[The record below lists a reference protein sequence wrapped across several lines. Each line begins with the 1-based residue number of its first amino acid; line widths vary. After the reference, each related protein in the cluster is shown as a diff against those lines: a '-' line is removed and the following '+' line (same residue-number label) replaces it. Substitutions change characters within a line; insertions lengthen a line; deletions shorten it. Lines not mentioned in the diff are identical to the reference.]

1 MARIILLWLLFVTRS
16 ICATAFYLPGLAPVN
31 YCKDGETSDMCKSE
45 IKLYVNRLN
54 TEKYVIPYEYHHFDF
69 CISEDESQSPVENL
83 GQVVFGER
91 IRPSPYKLSFMKD
104 EKCNRLCQK
113 SYKGGDKESEKKL
126 EFLKKGMA
134 LNYQHHWI
142 VDNMPVTWC
151 YQLEDERQYC
161 STGFPMGCYSR
172 EPKFQL
178 DTCSI
183 NGAYHKPKTYYLFN
197 HVDLTITYHS
207 GAKEEWGSTFKEN
220 GGRIISVKV
229 VPRSIKHG
237 NTHDCEGKEPL
248 EIPYD
253 ALPLGEQLDIM
264 YTYSV
269 TYVKNDTIKW
279 SSRWDYILESMPHTN
294 IQWFSILNS
303 LIIVL
308 FLSGM
313 VAMILLRTLHKDI
326 ARYNQ
331 ASFQIESGE
340 DAHEEFGWKLVHGD
354 VFRPPRKGM
363 LLSVLLGSGV
373 QVFCMTLVT
382 LAFACLGFLSPANR
396 GALMTCAMV
405 LYVCLGVTAG
415 YVSARIYKSFGGEK
429 WKSNMLLT
437 SMLSPGIVFS
447 LFFIMNLIFWANES
461 SAAVPFSTL
470 IALLAL
476 WFGVS
481 LPLTFI
487 GAYFGF
493 RKRPLEHP
501 VRTNQIPR
509 QIPEQSFYTQPIPG
523 VVMGGVLPFGC
534 IFIQLF
540 FILNSLWSS
549 QVYYMFGFLFLVF
562 VILVITC
569 SETTILLCYFH
580 LCAEDYHWWWRSFLT
595 SGFTAFY
602 LLVYCIHFFMTKL
615 EIEDATSTFL
625 YFGYTCIMVYLFF
638 VLTGSIGFFACF
650 WFVRKIY
657 SVVKVD

>member
-1 MARIILLWLLFVTRS
+1 MAKTAMTISLLCTFLIVHS
-16 ICATAFYLPGLAPVN
+16 ATAFYLPGLAPVN
-31 YCKDGETSDMCKSE
+31 YCKAGETSDTCKSE
-45 IKLYVNRLN
+45 IKLFVNRLN
-54 TEKYVIPYEYHHFDF
+54 SEASVIPYEYDHFDF
-69 CISEDESQSPVENL
+69 CASDDTQSPVENL

-91 IRPSPYKLSFMKD
+91 IRPSPYKLEFLKNKTCEVTCTRKYSGKD
-104 EKCNRLCQK
+104 ET
-113 SYKGGDKESEKKL
+113 SERKL
-126 EFLKKGMA
+126 WFLKKGID
-134 LNYQHHWI
+134 LNYQNHWI

-151 YQLEDERQYC
+151 YPLEDGRQYC
-161 STGFPMGCYSR
+161 STGFPIGCFKGEAAYQ
-172 EPKFQL
+172 EN
-178 DTCSI
+178 TCSI
-183 NGAYHKPKTYYLFN
+183 NEPSMKPQTYYVFN

-207 GAKEEWGSTFKEN
+207 GAKEDWGAGFKDN

-229 VPRSIKHG
+229 KPRSIKHNPQAISPNCNG
-237 NTHDCEGKEPL
+237 AEPL
-248 EIPYD
+248 D
-253 ALPLGEQLDIM
+253 LPSGTSFSNTISIT

-269 TYVKNDTIKW
+269 TYVMNNTIKW

-303 LIIVL
+303 LVIVL

-313 VAMILLRTLHKDI
+313 VAMIMLRALHKDI

-331 ASFQIESGE
+331 IESGE
-340 DAHEEFGWKLVHGD
+340 DAQEEFGWKLVHGD
-354 VFRPPRKGM
+354 IFRPPRKGM

-373 QVFCMTLVT
+373 QVFFMTLVT

-405 LYVCLGVTAG
+405 LYVCLGIAAG

-429 WKSNMLLT
+429 WKFNVLLT

-447 LFFIMNLIFWANES
+447 LFFIMNLIFWAKGS

-476 WFGVS
+476 WFCVS
-481 LPLTFI
+481 VPLTFI

-509 QIPEQSFYTQPIPG
+509 QIPEQSFYTQAIPG
-523 VVMGGVLPFGC
+523 VVLGGVLPFGC

-549 QVYYMFGFLFLVF
+549 QMYYMFGFLFLVF
-562 VILVITC
+562 LILVITC

-595 SGFTAFY
+595 PGFAAFY
-602 LLVYCIHFFMTKL
+602 LLIYCIHYFITKL
-615 EIEDATSTFL
+615 NIEDGVSTFL
-625 YFGYTCIMVYLFF
+625 YFGYTLIMVFLFF
-638 VLTGSIGFFACF
+638 LLTGTIGFFACF

-657 SVVKVD
+657 SEVKVD

>member
-1 MARIILLWLLFVTRS
+1 MARIILLWLSFVVCLIHHS
-16 ICATAFYLPGLAPVN
+16 LGFYLPGLAPVN
-31 YCKDGETSDMCKSE
+31 YCKRGETSETCKSE

-69 CISEDESQSPVENL
+69 CPSDEAQSPVENL

-91 IRPSPYKLSFMKD
+91 IRPSPYQLEFMKNV
-104 EKCNRLCQK
+104 KCDTVCKKIYHGGNR
-113 SYKGGDKESEKKL
+113 DSEKKL

-134 LNYQHHWI
+134 FNYQHHWI

-161 STGFPMGCYSR
+161 STGFPMGCFSR
-172 EPKFQL
+172 ESRSQV

-183 NGAYHKPKTYYLFN
+183 NGAYNKPKTYYLFN

-207 GAKEEWGSTFKEN
+207 GVKEDWGSAFKEN

-229 VPRSIKHG
+229 VPRSIKHTPG
-237 NTHDCEGKEPL
+237 RIPDCEYKVPL
-248 EIPYD
+248 EIPHG
-253 ALPLGEQLDIM
+253 ALPSGQELSVI

-269 TYVKNDTIKW
+269 TYTENSTIKW

-331 ASFQIESGE
+331 IESGE

-373 QVFCMTLVT
+373 QVFYMTLVT

-405 LYVCLGVTAG
+405 LYVCLGATAG

-429 WKSNMLLT
+429 WKSNVLLT

-447 LFFIMNLIFWANES
+447 LFFIMNLIFWANDS

-493 RKRPLEHP
+493 RKRSLEHP

-523 VVMGGVLPFGC
+523 VIMGGVLPFGC